1 MVREVFSRKAHD
13 PAVQQK
19 GVVKGLPP
27 VVAST
32 VARQRL

>member
-19 GVVKGLPP
+19 GAVKGLPLLP
-27 VVAST
+27 AVA
-32 VARQRL
+32 AE